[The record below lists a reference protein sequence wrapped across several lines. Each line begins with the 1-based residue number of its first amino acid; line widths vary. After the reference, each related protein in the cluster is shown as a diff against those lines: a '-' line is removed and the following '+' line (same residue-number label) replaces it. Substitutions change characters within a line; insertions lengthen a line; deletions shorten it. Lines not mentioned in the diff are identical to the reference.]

1 MGWGVGSA
9 SGPRS
14 SGLRPLSV
22 DEMMARADELMYSAK
37 REAKG
42 SVRLG
47 VFEGGARASAARP
60 R

>member
-1 MGWGVGSA
+1 V
-9 SGPRS
+9 
-14 SGLRPLSV
+14 SV

-37 REAKG
+37 RAAKG
-42 SVRLG
+42 TVRLG